1 MSKSETNFLWNPY
14 TRIAGWQSLC
24 IGFIIMAITAII
36 GVYNNVV
43 FDGALDVHLNSNLTI
58 GIGLIFMFLDWFV
71 IFVVMAF
78 AAIMMKKQFR
88 IIDLA
93 GTLALARAPF
103 LILAVLGFIATPV
116 TAEEIMSAQEVA
128 TSVSEMLPLTNGTIA
143 FMFLTLPIIAWNIAL
158 TYNALK
164 VSCDIKGKNLTLLI
178 ILGLL
183 VAEVITT
190 LIKMYPLNDY
200 VQ

>member
-1 MSKSETNFLWNPY
+1 
-14 TRIAGWQSLC
+14 
-24 IGFIIMAITAII
+24 
-36 GVYNNVV
+36 
-43 FDGALDVHLNSNLTI
+43 
-58 GIGLIFMFLDWFV
+58 
-71 IFVVMAF
+71 
-78 AAIMMKKQFR
+78 MMKKQFR

-143 FMFLTLPIIAWNIAL
+143 FMFLPLPIISWNIAL

-164 VSCDIKGKNLTLLI
+164 MSFDIKGKNLTLLI
-178 ILGLL
+178 LLVLL
-183 VAEVITT
+183 VA
-190 LIKMYPLNDY
+190 
-200 VQ
+200 